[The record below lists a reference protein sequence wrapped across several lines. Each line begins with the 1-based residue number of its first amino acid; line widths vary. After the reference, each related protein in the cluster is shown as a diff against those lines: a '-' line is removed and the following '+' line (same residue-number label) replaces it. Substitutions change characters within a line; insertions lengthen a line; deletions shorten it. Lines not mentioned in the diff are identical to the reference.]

1 MKEQGFKELLDRTEI
16 TPYRLSKLIN
26 YNMSSVY
33 KLYSGDTRFTNIQ
46 LWVAKRIA
54 DVLFNGDITALYKAV
69 EHFNMLTI
77 QEQENKIK
85 E

>member
-1 MKEQGFKELLDRTEI
+1 MKQQGFKKLLDEAKF

-33 KLYSGDTRFTNIQ
+33 KLYSGETKFYNIQ

-54 DVLFNGDITALYKAV
+54 NVLFVLSTFFMSEYRQTKELIL
-69 EHFNMLTI
+69 
-77 QEQENKIK
+77 KILK
-85 E
+85 RTF

>member
-1 MKEQGFKELLDRTEI
+1 MKEQGFKKLLDEAKF

-33 KLYSGDTRFTNIQ
+33 KLYSGDTKFRNIQ

-54 DVLFNGDITALYKAV
+54 DVLFGGDITALYEAV
-69 EHFNMLTI
+69 EYYDTLTI
-77 QEQENKIK
+77 HEQNNKIK

>member
-33 KLYSGDTRFTNIQ
+33 KLYSGDTRFYNIQ

-54 DVLFNGDITALYKAV
+54 DVLFGGDITALYEAV
-69 EHFNMLTI
+69 DYYNVLTI
-77 QEQENKIK
+77 QEQNNKIK

>member
-1 MKEQGFKELLDRTEI
+1 MKQQGFKKLLDEAKF

-33 KLYSGDTRFTNIQ
+33 KLYSGDTNFYNIQ
-46 LWVAKRIA
+46 IRKTKRIA
-54 DVLFNGDITALYKAV
+54 NVLFGGDITALYDAV
-69 EHFNMLTI
+69 DYYNMLTI
-77 QEQENKIK
+77 QEQQNKIK

>member
-33 KLYSGDTRFTNIQ
+33 KLYNGDTKFRNIQ

-54 DVLFNGDITALYKAV
+54 DVLFEGDITALVERV
-69 EHFNMLTI
+69 EHYDMLTI
-77 QEQENKIK
+77 QQIENKIK

>member
-1 MKEQGFKELLDRTEI
+1 MKEQGFKELLDRAEI

-33 KLYSGDTRFTNIQ
+33 KLYGGDTKFRNIQ

-54 DVLFNGDITALYKAV
+54 DVLCDGNITELVELV
-69 EHFNMLTI
+69 EHYNMLTI
-77 QEQENKIK
+77 EELENKIK

>member
-1 MKEQGFKELLDRTEI
+1 MKQQGFKKLLDEAKF

-33 KLYSGDTRFTNIQ
+33 KLYSGDTKFYNIQ

-54 DVLFNGDITALYKAV
+54 NVLFGGDITALYDAV
-69 EHFNMLTI
+69 DYYNMLTMK
-77 QEQENKIK
+77 EQENKIK

>member
-1 MKEQGFKELLDRTEI
+1 MKEQGFKKLLDEMHM

-33 KLYSGDTRFTNIQ
+33 KLYSGDTKFRNIQ
-46 LWVAKRIA
+46 LWVADRIA
-54 DVLFNGDITALYKAV
+54 TVITDGDISELVRRV
-69 EHFNMLTI
+69 EYYNMLTI
-77 QEQENKIK
+77 QGQENKIK

>member
-1 MKEQGFKELLDRTEI
+1 MKEQGFKKLLDEI
-16 TPYRLSKLIN
+16 HMTPYRLSKLIN

-33 KLYSGDTRFTNIQ
+33 KLYSGDTKFYNIQ

-54 DVLFNGDITALYKAV
+54 NVLFDGDITALYDAV
-69 EHFNMLTI
+69 DYYTMLTI
-77 QEQENKIK
+77 QEQNNKIK

>member
-1 MKEQGFKELLDRTEI
+1 MKEQGFKQLLDSKKM

-33 KLYSGDTRFTNIQ
+33 KLYSGDTKFRNIQ

-54 DVLFNGDITALYKAV
+54 DVLFEGDITTLVERV
-69 EHFNMLTI
+69 EHYDMLTI
-77 QEQENKIK
+77 QQIENKIK

>member
-1 MKEQGFKELLDRTEI
+1 MKEQGFKQLLDSKKM

-33 KLYSGDTRFTNIQ
+33 KLYSGETKFYNIQ

-54 DVLFNGDITALYKAV
+54 NVLFGGDITALYDAV
-69 EHFNMLTI
+69 DYYNMLTI

>member
-1 MKEQGFKELLDRTEI
+1 MKEQGLKKLLDETKI

-33 KLYSGDTRFTNIQ
+33 KLYSGDTKFRNIQ

-54 DVLFNGDITALYKAV
+54 DVLFEGDITALV
-69 EHFNMLTI
+69 ERVEYYDMLTI
-77 QEQENKIK
+77 QGIENKIK

>member
-1 MKEQGFKELLDRTEI
+1 MKEQGFKQLLDSKKM

-33 KLYSGDTRFTNIQ
+33 KLYSGDTKFYNIQ

-54 DVLFNGDITALYKAV
+54 NVLFGGDITALYDAV
-69 EHFNMLTI
+69 DYYNMLTM

>member
-1 MKEQGFKELLDRTEI
+1 MKQQGFKKLLDEAKF

-33 KLYSGDTRFTNIQ
+33 KLYSGDTNFYNIQ

-54 DVLFNGDITALYKAV
+54 NVLFGGDITALYDAV
-69 EHFNMLTI
+69 DYYNMLTI

>member
-1 MKEQGFKELLDRTEI
+1 MKEQGFKKLLDEAKF

-33 KLYSGDTRFTNIQ
+33 KLYSGETKFYNIQ

-54 DVLFNGDITALYKAV
+54 NVLFDGDITALYDAV
-69 EHFNMLTI
+69 DYYNMLTT

>member
-1 MKEQGFKELLDRTEI
+1 MKEQGFKKLLDEI
-16 TPYRLSKLIN
+16 HMTPYRLSKLIN

-33 KLYSGDTRFTNIQ
+33 KLYSGVTKFYNIQ

-54 DVLFNGDITALYKAV
+54 NVLFDGDITALYDAV
-69 EHFNMLTI
+69 DYYTMLTI
-77 QEQENKIK
+77 QEQNNKIK

>member
-1 MKEQGFKELLDRTEI
+1 MKEQGFKQLLDSKKM

-33 KLYSGDTRFTNIQ
+33 KLYSGETNFYNIQ

-54 DVLFNGDITALYKAV
+54 NVLFWGNITALYDAV
-69 EHFNMLTI
+69 EYYNMLTI

>member
-1 MKEQGFKELLDRTEI
+1 MKEQGFKKLLDEVKL

-33 KLYSGDTRFTNIQ
+33 KLYSGDTKFRNIQ

-54 DVLFNGDITALYKAV
+54 DVLFGGDITALYKAV
-69 EHFNMLTI
+69 DYYNMLTI

>member
-1 MKEQGFKELLDRTEI
+1 MKEQGFKKLLDELHI

-33 KLYSGDTRFTNIQ
+33 KLYSGDTKFRNIQ
-46 LWVAKRIA
+46 LWVAHRIA
-54 DVLFNGDITALYKAV
+54 KVLFGGDITALVDRV
-69 EHFNMLTI
+69 ECYNLLTL
-77 QEQENKIK
+77 QEQQNKIK